1 MTTVAS
7 DSDHRAG
14 ESGAAHAAIEA
25 IERLVPIQFGI
36 LYGCLADPS
45 KTVYL
50 GQWHGVLEG
59 DLDLAAL
66 ERAWRSVVSRHS
78 ILRTAFDWQL
88 KAEPLQIV
96 LREVAAPV
104 EFVDL
109 DALDRT
115 AQDERVAAF
124 LAADRARGFD
134 LARPPLMRLAVL
146 RLAPRRHMLV
156 WTRHHLVCDG
166 WSLAELFGELFESY
180 RDLRD
185 GRLPA
190 LPPAVPYARYV
201 KWLNARD
208 LPADERFW
216 AERLAMFDGDF
227 PAAEATDGAAR
238 HFCEQVRVIEA
249 DRLAELR
256 TACRIHRITLN
267 TLVQGAWS
275 LVLARH
281 RDRDDV
287 VFGATETIRPDDDG
301 ESGRCLGPQINTLPV
316 AVRTWSDAPVGDWL
330 RALQASAVAGRRHG
344 KISLPEIA
352 ACCGARRGQ
361 ALFDSVLVFQNYPL
375 QAAALPPDFGLALGA
390 VEDVSIP
397 DLPLNLIVE
406 PGEHLL
412 CRLIH
417 DGGAVDEAQ
426 AKDLLRSLEAA
437 LHALADAGDAALRS
451 VDIRPDL
458 RPAPIAFGPH
468 PADDGHTVLHRIAS
482 APDTAIAVVQADRE
496 ISYGELKRRA
506 QNIARVL
513 LREVG
518 PGRRIGL
525 LCRPSLESII
535 ALLAIQWSGGAYVPF
550 DPAMPRARLAG
561 MIADAGLAAVL
572 VDPAVDAAPLL
583 EGERLPVLPFARLD
597 AAPETGDPLP
607 PPAPDTLAY
616 VIFTSGSTGRPKGVM
631 VPHRTLSAI
640 IEARQAIFPEPIGGA
655 LLTFPLFFDGSV
667 TVTFAT
673 LARGAR
679 LVLPDPSPVLDPAVL
694 CRTIARAGV
703 THTLMVPSLHGALLE
718 AAAPG
723 QLTGLTTCSVA
734 GEACE
739 GRLVRRHLADLPNA
753 ALINEYGPTEA
764 TVWATSYRCVAA
776 DAGSGTPIGRP
787 IDGVRIHLL
796 DAHLRPVPAGA
807 PGEIFIGGRGV
818 AWGYIG
824 NPALTAEKFLPDPWA
839 AEAGARMYRTG
850 DRAVLRA
857 DGNLLFLGRTDHQIK
872 LRGYR
877 IEPGEIEAA
886 LCAEPGVAEAVV
898 LVRGTPE
905 TGERLVAYVAG
916 RPGGPVRGAIALQS
930 AVAAKLPS
938 YMVPTVVVLPAFP
951 RLPSGKLDRR
961 SLPEPAEELQDHGPA
976 PEFGDEEALA
986 ALWREVLGRSVISA
1000 TSNFFDL
1007 GGTSLLGMRLVAQVR
1022 ARLGGQI
1029 ELYDLFRHPTV
1040 RALAP
1045 LVAASRQGTTRDAG
1059 PIVRRARQRVAGA
1072 PGTGG

>member
-14 ESGAAHAAIEA
+14 ESGAKRGTIEA

-59 DLDLAAL
+59 DLDVPAL
-66 ERAWRSVVSRHS
+66 ERAWRSVVARHS

-104 EFVDL
+104 ELVDL
-109 DALDRT
+109 GALGAAEQDA
-115 AQDERVAAF
+115 RVAAF

-146 RLAPRRHMLV
+146 RLAPRRHTLV

-166 WSLAELFGELFESY
+166 WSLAELFGELFASY
-180 RDLRD
+180 QACRAGASID
-185 GRLPA
+185 

-208 LPADERFW
+208 LAADKRFW
-216 AERLAMFDGDF
+216 
-227 PAAEATDGAAR
+227 
-238 HFCEQVRVIEA
+238 A
-249 DRLAELR
+249 DRLAVFEAEFPASEATGGTTRDFGEQIQVIQADRLAALR
-256 TACRIHRITLN
+256 AACRAQRVTLN
-267 TLVQGAWS
+267 TLVQGAWG

-281 RDRDDV
+281 HGRDDV
-287 VFGATETIRPDDDG
+287 MFGATETIRPDDDDG
-301 ESGRCLGPQINTLPV
+301 SGRCLGPQINTLPV
-316 AVRTWSDAPVGDWL
+316 AVRTWSNAPVGDWL

-352 ACCGARRGQ
+352 AGCGARRGQ

-375 QAAALPPDFGLALGA
+375 QSAALPPELGLALSA

-397 DLPLNLIVE
+397 DLPLNLIIE
-406 PGEHLL
+406 PGECLL

-417 DGGAVDEAQ
+417 DRGAFGEEQ
-426 AKDLLRSLEAA
+426 ARDLLRSLEGA
-437 LHALADAGDAALRS
+437 LGALADAGDAALRS
-451 VDIRPDL
+451 IDIRPDL
-458 RPAPIAFGPH
+458 RPAAVASGLH
-468 PADDGHTVLHRIAS
+468 PADDGETVLHRIAA
-482 APDTAIAVVQADRE
+482 APDTAVALVQADRE
-496 ISYGELKRRA
+496 ITYGELRRRA
-506 QNIARVL
+506 HNIARAL

-518 PGRRIGL
+518 SGKRIGL
-525 LCRPSLESII
+525 LCRPSLESIV

-550 DPAMPRARLAG
+550 DPTTPRGRLTS

-572 VDPAVDAAPLL
+572 VDPAIDAAPLL
-583 EGERLPVLPFARLD
+583 EGESLPILPFARLD
-597 AAPETGDPLP
+597 AAPETDDPLP
-607 PPAPDTLAY
+607 EPAPDTLAY
-616 VIFTSGSTGRPKGVM
+616 VIFTSGSTGRPKGVL
-631 VPHRTLSAI
+631 VPHRTLRAI

-667 TVTFAT
+667 TVMFAT

-679 LVLPDPSPVLDPAVL
+679 LVLPDPSPVLDPAAL

-723 QLTGLTTCSVA
+723 QLASLTTCSVA

-739 GRLVRRHLADLPNA
+739 GRLVRRHLADLPAA
-753 ALINEYGPTEA
+753 ALVNEYGPTEA
-764 TVWATSYRCVAA
+764 TVWASSHRCVAA
-776 DAGSGTPIGRP
+776 DAETGPPIGRA
-787 IDGVRIHLL
+787 IDGVHIHLL
-796 DAHLRPVPAGA
+796 DAHLRPVPTAA

-818 AWGYIG
+818 AWGYVG
-824 NPALTAEKFLPDPWA
+824 NPALTAEKFLPDPWS
-839 AEAGARMYRTG
+839 AEPGATMYRTG
-850 DRAVLRA
+850 DRAIRRA
-857 DGNLLFLGRTDHQIK
+857 DGNLLFLGRSDHQIK

-877 IEPGEIEAA
+877 IEPGEIEAV
-886 LCAEPGVAEAVV
+886 LCAEPGIAEAVV
-898 LVRGTPE
+898 LVRGTSE
-905 TGERLVAYVAG
+905 TGERLVAYVTG
-916 RPGGPVRGAIALQS
+916 QPGGPVRSAIALQS
-930 AVAAKLPS
+930 AVAAKLPA

-961 SLPEPAEELQDHGPA
+961 SLPEPAEELQDHGPP
-976 PEFGDEEALA
+976 PEPGDEEALA
-986 ALWREVLGRSVISA
+986 ALWREVLGLSRLSA

-1040 RALAP
+1040 RSLAP
-1045 LVAASRQGTTRDAG
+1045 LIAGARRGPTRSAG

-1072 PGTGG
+1072 PGTDG

>member
-1 MTTVAS
+1 MTTVAT

-14 ESGAAHAAIEA
+14 ESGAKRGAIEA

-59 DLDLAAL
+59 DLDLPAF
-66 ERAWRSVVSRHS
+66 ERAWRSVVARHS

-96 LREVAAPV
+96 LREVAAPI
-104 EFVDL
+104 ELVDL
-109 DALDRT
+109 TAVDA
-115 AQDERVAAF
+115 DERDARVSAF

-166 WSLAELFGELFESY
+166 WSLAELFGELLAGY
-180 RDLRD
+180 RAFLT
-185 GRLPA
+185 GMPATLPS
-190 LPPAVPYARYV
+190 AVPYGRYV

-208 LPADERFW
+208 LPVDERFW
-216 AERLAMFDGDF
+216 AERLAIFDGEF
-227 PAAEATDGAAR
+227 AASDATGGSAR
-238 HFCEQVRVIEA
+238 DFCEQVHVIEA
-249 DRLAELR
+249 DRLAALR
-256 TACRIHRITLN
+256 ATCRAHRITLN

-281 RDRDDV
+281 RDRDEV

-330 RALQASAVAGRRHG
+330 RALQGSAVAGRRHG

-352 ACCGARRGQ
+352 AGCGARRGQ

-375 QAAALPPDFGLALGA
+375 QSAALPPELGLALDA

-406 PGEHLL
+406 PGERLL

-417 DGGAVDEAQ
+417 DRGTVDEEQ
-426 AKDLLRSLEAA
+426 ARDLLLSLAAA
-437 LHALADAGDAALRS
+437 LTALAEAGDAALRS

-458 RPAPIAFGPH
+458 RPAPVAFGPH
-468 PADDGHTVLHRIAS
+468 PADDGQTVLHQIAS
-482 APDTAIAVVQADRE
+482 APDTAIALVQADRE
-496 ISYGELKRRA
+496 ITYGELKHRA
-506 QNIARVL
+506 QNIARAL
-513 LREVG
+513 IREVG
-518 PGRRIGL
+518 PGQRIGL
-525 LCRPSLESII
+525 LCRPSLDSIV
-535 ALLAIQWSGGAYVPF
+535 AVLAIQWSGGAYVPF
-550 DPAMPRARLAG
+550 DPATPRARLAG
-561 MIADAGLAAVL
+561 MIADAGLAAVM

-597 AAPETGDPLP
+597 AASQTGDPLP
-607 PPAPDTLAY
+607 LPAPDTLAY

-631 VPHRTLSAI
+631 VPHRTLRAI
-640 IEARQAIFPEPIGGA
+640 IEARQAIFPEPVGGA

-667 TVTFAT
+667 TVMFAT

-679 LVLPDPSPVLDPAVL
+679 LVLPDPSPVLDPAAL
-694 CRTIARAGV
+694 CRTIARARI

-718 AAAPG
+718 AATPG
-723 QLTGLTTCSVA
+723 EFASLTTCSVA

-739 GRLVRRHLADLPNA
+739 GQLVRRHLADLPNA
-753 ALINEYGPTEA
+753 ALVNEYGPTEA
-764 TVWATSYRCVAA
+764 TVWATSHRCVAA
-776 DAGSGTPIGRP
+776 DAESGTPIGRA

-807 PGEIFIGGRGV
+807 AGEIFIGGRGV
-818 AWGYIG
+818 AWGYVG
-824 NPALTAEKFLPDPWA
+824 NPALTAEKFLPDPWS
-839 AEAGARMYRTG
+839 AEPGARMYRTG
-850 DRAVLRA
+850 DRAVRRA

-886 LCAEPGVAEAVV
+886 LCAEPGIAEAVV

-905 TGERLVAYVAG
+905 AGERLVAYVTG
-916 RPGGPVRGAIALQS
+916 RPGQPIPGAAALQS

-961 SLPEPAEELQDHGPA
+961 ALPEPVEGPADHGPA
-976 PEFGDEEALA
+976 PEPGDEEALA
-986 ALWREVLGRSVISA
+986 ALWREVLGRSVVSA

-1022 ARLGGQI
+1022 ARLGSQI

-1045 LVAASRQGTTRDAG
+1045 FVAAGRQGTARSAG
-1059 PIVRRARQRVAGA
+1059 PIVRRTRQRVAGA
-1072 PGTGG
+1072 PGTDG